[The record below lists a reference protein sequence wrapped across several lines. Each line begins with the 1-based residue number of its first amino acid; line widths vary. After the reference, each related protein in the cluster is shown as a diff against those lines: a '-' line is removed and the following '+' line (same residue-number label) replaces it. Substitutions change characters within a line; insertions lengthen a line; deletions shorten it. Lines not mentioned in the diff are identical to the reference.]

1 MRKINFKGF
10 TLVELLIVIAIIALI
25 STFVFVA
32 LDPLKRFQDSRD
44 TKRWSDIS
52 ELMHA
57 IKVSQ
62 VDNGGKYIDA
72 LTSPR
77 LNYGDVYMITDG
89 DITSGCDSGNTHCNA
104 TVTSS
109 NSCVN
114 LGSLISRG
122 YLGKIPVSPNGD
134 GSWSSSLTGYTLTA
148 SSSGAIMIT
157 ACEAEGTPAGISVTR

>member
-1 MRKINFKGF
+1 MRKLNFKGF

-25 STFVFVA
+25 STFIFVA
-32 LDPLKRFQDSRD
+32 LNPLKRFQDSRD
-44 TKRWSDIS
+44 VKRWSDIS
-52 ELMHA
+52 EIMHA

-72 LTSPR
+72 IAN
-77 LNYGDVYMITDG
+77 LNYGDIYMISDSN
-89 DITSGCDSGNTHCNA
+89 ITSGCQDGNTYCNA
-104 TVTSS
+104 KVTAS

-114 LGSLISRG
+114 LGALVSRG

-148 SSSGAIMIT
+148 SSSGAIVIT
-157 ACEAEGTPAGISVTR
+157 ACEAEDTLGGISVTR